1 MPLDDRGRM
10 STACHWIPAF
20 PASVRPIGGLTAK
33 SRQAAGWMYAGFPL
47 ETDQPPTAA
56 RLLTIIER
64 FRTRRFTQYT
74 GGFFD
79 F

>member
-1 MPLDDRGRM
+1 MSLDDRGRM
-10 STACHWIPAF
+10 SVACHWIPAF
-20 PASVRPIGGLTAK
+20 PASVRPIGGLTGK
-33 SRQAAGWMYAGFPL
+33 SRLAAAWMYAGLAL
-47 ETDQPPTAA
+47 ETDKPPAA
-56 RLLTIIER
+56 AELRTIFER